1 MYIAKVEWV
10 NGVTGKRYH
19 VGDKVDLPEA
29 QLQEMI
35 NVGMVEELVKEKKIE
50 RSTFEPTETAHIE
63 PKAKKKG
70 K

>member
-10 NGVTGKRYH
+10 NGTTGKRYH

-35 NVGMVEELVKEKKIE
+35 GLGMVEALVKEKKIE
-50 RSTFEPTETAHIE
+50 RSTFEPTETTHFE
-63 PKAKKKG
+63 KAEKKKG